1 MDVVRAWGIAR
12 QWLMQSPTTRVGGGL
27 ALVLLG
33 ISGLFG
39 GLEPARTADRV
50 REVQPDSAI
59 AATPFTLTFA
69 DAVAVDEFANNIR
82 PRTPGNHLMV
92 VRLAADNTANE
103 AVGSNFLIPVARS
116 RAYLNR
122 NLVVLDDRL
131 APEAASVY
139 EAQSDLPVSVLNPG
153 LHYRLELVWEFTGDV
168 PDALHLGLSTLTLRG
183 ETVSPDVLS
192 WQDPQELATVTVPV
206 RDNTSGRP

>member
-1 MDVVRAWGIAR
+1 MDAVRAWGIAR
-12 QWLMQSPTTRVGGGL
+12 HWLMQSPTTRVGGGL

-33 ISGLFG
+33 FSGLFG
-39 GLEPARTADRV
+39 GLDPVRLADRV
-50 REVQPDSAI
+50 REVQPDSNI

-69 DAVAVDEFANNIR
+69 EAAAVDEFATYIR

-92 VRLAADNTANE
+92 VRLTADNTADE
-103 AVGSNFLIPVARS
+103 AVGSSFLTPVPRS

-131 APEAASVY
+131 APAAASVY

-153 LHYRLELVWEFTGDV
+153 LRYHLELVWEFTGNV
-168 PDALHLGLSTLTLRG
+168 PDKLHLGLSALTLRG
-183 ETVSPDVLS
+183 ETISPDVLS
-192 WQDPQELATVTVPV
+192 WQDPTELATVTVPV
-206 RDNTSGRP
+206 RDDTAGRA